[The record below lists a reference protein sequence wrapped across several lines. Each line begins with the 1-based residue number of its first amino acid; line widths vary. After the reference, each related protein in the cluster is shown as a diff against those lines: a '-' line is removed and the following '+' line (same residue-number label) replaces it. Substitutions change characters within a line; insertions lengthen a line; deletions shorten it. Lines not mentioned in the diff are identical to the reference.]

1 MTGGIYMEDYDVVIL
16 GGGPAGLAA
25 ALEAEKNGAKTIII
39 ERENRIGGILKQ
51 CIHDGFGLVRFGEKL
66 SGPEYAERYIKM
78 IKESNIP
85 VRTSTFAANVEKNDC
100 GFKLSL
106 VNDKG
111 VFDIKSKTLVL
122 ANGCR
127 ERSSRQVNIH
137 GTRPAGIYTAGTAQ
151 YFVNIN
157 GYLPCKECVV
167 LGSGDIGLIMARRL
181 TLEGAQVIGV
191 FEAKST
197 PSGLSRNIVQC
208 LHDYAIPLY
217 LSETVTKVFGQDR
230 VEAIEVSKV
239 DKKMQPIKGTERI
252 IECDGI
258 ILSVGL
264 IPENEIAEG
273 LNIKMDNS
281 TKGPFVDNNFMT
293 SQEGVFSCGNALHVN
308 DLVDYV
314 SESGQLAGK
323 NSAIYSKNKI
333 NRKKN
338 KINRKLIPINKSKEF
353 LYVVPQYINV
363 DNESDE
369 IIIYF
374 RAREVF
380 KNKMVFVKC
389 GDKVLFKKKYTNLK
403 PPEMERIK
411 INLDSF
417 QSENSEIQLFMKGV

>member
-1 MTGGIYMEDYDVVIL
+1 
-16 GGGPAGLAA
+16 GLAA
-25 ALEAEKNGAKTIII
+25 ALEAKKNGAKTIII
-39 ERENRIGGILKQ
+39 ERENRVGGILKQ

-78 IKESNIP
+78 VKENNIP
-85 VRTSTFAANVEKNDC
+85 IMTSTFASNVEKIDS

-111 VFDIKSKTLVL
+111 VLDIKSKTLVL

-157 GYLPCKECVV
+157 GYLPCKKCVI

-181 TLEGAQVIGV
+181 TLEGTKVIGV

-208 LHDYAIPLY
+208 LNDYSIPLY
-217 LSETVTKVFGQDR
+217 LSQTVTKVFGQDR
-230 VEAIEVSKV
+230 VEAVEISNV
-239 DKKMQPIKGTERI
+239 DKKMQPIKGTEKI
-252 IECDGI
+252 IKCDGI

-264 IPENEIAEG
+264 IPENEIAEV
-273 LNIKMDNS
+273 LKIKIDNS
-281 TKGPFVDNNFMT
+281 TKGPLVDNNFMT
-293 SQEGVFSCGNALHVN
+293 TQEGIFSCGNALHVN

-314 SESGQLAGK
+314 SESGKLAGK
-323 NSAIYSKNKI
+323 NAAIYSKEKI
-333 NRKKN
+333 NRT
-338 KINRKLIPINKSKEF
+338 LIPINRSKEF

-389 GDKVLFKKKYTNLK
+389 GDKVLFKKKYMNLK

-411 INLDSF
+411 INLDSL
-417 QSENSEIQLFMKGV
+417 QLENSEIQIFMEEG